1 MQLYTS
7 QQNEVVERRNCT
19 IVEKIQYKLLYG
31 KIPTYLWLKVAIKKN
46 YWRRLF
52 QVTNFIS
59 II

>member
-46 YWRRLF
+46 Y
-52 QVTNFIS
+52 
-59 II
+59 